1 MKILLADDHWIV
13 RDSLKHVFERIGVEL
28 QALEAS
34 SYIQAMNLL
43 AAEDSVGLVVVDLIM
58 PGFDD
63 FEGLRALRKKFPDVP
78 VIILS
83 VQDSRETVMRC
94 IELGVVGYV
103 PKTAGAEEMSRA
115 LERVLSGDVYFPRD
129 ILSRDTS
136 IPKNSSESDAEED
149 IRESLKILT
158 SREKEILSWLGQ
170 GLTDTKIAEAL
181 QLSPNTVR
189 VHVKNIMKK
198 LGLSDRPETMHFA
211 VTNIRHMLSNKAK

>member
-13 RDSLKHVFERIGVEL
+13 RESLKHVFEHIGVKL
-28 QALEAS
+28 QALEAG
-34 SYIQAMNLL
+34 SYLQAMDLL
-43 AAEDSVGLVVVDLIM
+43 ATEDNVGLVVVDLIM

-63 FEGLRALRKKFPDVP
+63 FEGLHALRKNFPDIP
-78 VIILS
+78 VIVLS
-83 VQDSRETVMRC
+83 VQDGREAVMRC

-103 PKTAGAEEMSRA
+103 PKTASAEEMSRA

-129 ILSRDTS
+129 ILSRDTGMAKQS
-136 IPKNSSESDAEED
+136 PESGVEED
-149 IRESLKILT
+149 ILEILKVLT
-158 SREKEILSWLGQ
+158 SREKEVLSWLGQ
-170 GLTDTKIAEAL
+170 GLTDTKIAEVL

-211 VTNIRHMLSNKAK
+211 VTNIGYLLSNTAR